1 MTPGATMRRVH
12 LKDID
17 LNLLRLFDAVYRT
30 RNVSRAAELLD
41 LTQPAAS
48 QGLSRLRTL
57 VHDPLFMRSA
67 GGMQPTPKAQ
77 RLAGPVRQA
86 LATVEQALGD
96 MAGFDPSES
105 TRTFQIHMSD
115 IGESRFL

>member
-1 MTPGATMRRVH
+1 MPLVH

-48 QGLSRLRTL
+48 QGLTRLRTL
-57 VHDPLFMRSA
+57 LQGPLFMRTA
-67 GGMQPTPKAQ
+67 GGVQPTPKAQ
-77 RLAGPVRQA
+77 RLAEPGMMTAR
-86 LATVEQALGD
+86 
-96 MAGFDPSES
+96 
-105 TRTFQIHMSD
+105 
-115 IGESRFL
+115 